1 MAGVYSGVGV
11 IVVLLL
17 VGPLLDRTPIAALA
31 GLLLVVA
38 YDLVEPA
45 RIRQTL
51 RASPADALAFVVT
64 VLGTWLLSLDV
75 AIYLGVGLSLVLHLR
90 KARLLV
96 VRDLGVNEEGR
107 LVERSFGTGV
117 GACPHI
123 RILHIEGRLFFAAS
137 GELSSVLD
145 DALRADSLRVLIVRL
160 KRAPGLDASTAAVF
174 AAAAQA
180 AKLNGRH
187 LLLVGLGPEAMGV
200 LERSEAA
207 LAIGAENL
215 FPTQTRWFAAL
226 DAARARAL
234 QLVGPG
240 CAPCPL
246 SAAHFDAHAG
256 DVSKTFQRVPTVLKH
271 GDEDRDV
278 NGSV

>member
-1 MAGVYSGVGV
+1 
-11 IVVLLL
+11 
-17 VGPLLDRTPIAALA
+17 
-31 GLLLVVA
+31 
-38 YDLVEPA
+38 
-45 RIRQTL
+45 
-51 RASPADALAFVVT
+51 
-64 VLGTWLLSLDV
+64 
-75 AIYLGVGLSLVLHLR
+75 
-90 KARLLV
+90 
-96 VRDLGVNEEGR
+96 
-107 LVERSFGTGV
+107 
-117 GACPHI
+117 
-123 RILHIEGRLFFAAS
+123 
-137 GELSSVLD
+137 
-145 DALRADSLRVLIVRL
+145 
-160 KRAPGLDASTAAVF
+160 VF